1 MGCSHL
7 ASSRANIFALGAPL
21 LNEITMNKSSQP
33 RLRFFAQAS
42 SQRHIP
48 TQDQYL
54 YRAPEA
60 KFNIAIIGTGTI
72 GQEHMR
78 VATLLGRAHVH
89 GIYDLEQ
96 HSLDAA
102 QAEYS
107 TYSARTLI
115 RYKSLTQACEDPE
128 VDALFI
134 CTPNFTHFEVLKT
147 VVHSGKPIFVEK
159 PMATTLADAAA
170 IVQIANE
177 YSSFIQIGLQ
187 YRYKAQYVEAFHETL
202 VRASLGKVKTISM
215 SEYRPPFL
223 DKVKQWNKF
232 NEYSGGT
239 LVEKCCHYFDL
250 INLMAQAAP
259 QRVYASGGRAVNFL
273 DLEYEGRR
281 ADIDDHAFVI
291 IDYEN
296 GVRANFTLNMFCP
309 DFVEEMVVTGE
320 FGRLLATER
329 FDFHQ
334 QQPATAS
341 ISLELG
347 ENGASR
353 TTSLGYPRVVEQ
365 SGHHGATFFEHQAF
379 FDQLEGKAA
388 DCATPLQGMWAMIV
402 ASAAQESMHSGQPVA
417 ISELITREK
426 LASLLAGK
434 QE

>member
-1 MGCSHL
+1 MSKL
-7 ASSRANIFALGAPL
+7 
-21 LNEITMNKSSQP
+21 SQP

-48 TQDQYL
+48 PQDQYL
-54 YRAPEA
+54 YRTPEA
-60 KFNIAIIGTGTI
+60 KFKIVIIGTGTI

-78 VATLLGRAHVH
+78 VATLLGRAQVH
-89 GIYDLEQ
+89 GIYDTQ
-96 HSLDAA
+96 SHSLAAA

-107 TYSARTLI
+107 RYSKHELVCYA
-115 RYKSLTQACEDPE
+115 SLEQACEDPQ

-134 CTPNFTHFEVLKT
+134 CTPNFTHFEVLK
-147 VVHSGKPIFVEK
+147 VAVKSGKPLFVEK
-159 PMATTLADAAA
+159 PMATTLADAAQ
-170 IVQIANE
+170 IVRIANA
-177 YSSFIQIGLQ
+177 YDSFIQIGLQ
-187 YRYKAQYVEAFHETL
+187 YRYKAQYVEAFHEIL
-202 VRASLGKVKTISM
+202 ARASLGGVKTISM

-250 INLMAQAAP
+250 INLMAQALP
-259 QRVYASGGRAVNFL
+259 QRVFASGGQAVNFL
-273 DLEYEGRR
+273 EFEREGRR
-281 ADIDDHAFVI
+281 ADIDDHAFVL
-291 IDYEN
+291 IDYAN
-296 GVRANFTLNMFCP
+296 GVRASFTLNMFCP

-320 FGRLLATER
+320 FGRLVATER

-334 QQPATAS
+334 QQGATAS

-353 TTSLGYPRVVEQ
+353 VTQLGYPSLVEQ

-379 FDQLEGKAA
+379 FDQLEGKAV

-402 ASAAQESMHSGQPVA
+402 ASAAQESIRSGQPIE
-417 ISELITREK
+417 ISELIAREK
-426 LASLLAGK
+426 LASLLAGH
-434 QE
+434 EE